1 MAAARSEALGRR
13 SAVSMFLP
21 DDFRAAADLLVRLCA
36 DRTGT
41 VGALSVIKRTL
52 AARRHFHRSESF
64 SPAPTMLAWR
74 TLTGATRTRARALC
88 SSPKGVGY
96 KDGLEYSQRMD
107 KTGRP
112 ISPHVFIYRFP
123 TIAISSI
130 LVRITGGMA
139 TFGFFGVAG
148 LTMIGGGEYA
158 IRTVQDV
165 ADVAPTAAKF
175 SIAYVAMLGL
185 EPWTLHS
192 PTPFT
197 SPAFEPLFGQVL
209 SYQWLGSAR
218 HLYWDWTARG
228 FNNQVMYQ
236 GALAMFGVTAV
247 LSAALAAY
255 SLPPAPKCDKEKKA
269 H

>member
-1 MAAARSEALGRR
+1 
-13 SAVSMFLP
+13 
-21 DDFRAAADLLVRLCA
+21 
-36 DRTGT
+36 
-41 VGALSVIKRTL
+41 
-52 AARRHFHRSESF
+52 
-64 SPAPTMLAWR
+64 MLAWR

-175 SIAYVAMLGL
+175 SIAYV
-185 EPWTLHS
+185 
-192 PTPFT
+192 
-197 SPAFEPLFGQVL
+197 L

-228 FNNQVMYQ
+228 FNNQVMYH